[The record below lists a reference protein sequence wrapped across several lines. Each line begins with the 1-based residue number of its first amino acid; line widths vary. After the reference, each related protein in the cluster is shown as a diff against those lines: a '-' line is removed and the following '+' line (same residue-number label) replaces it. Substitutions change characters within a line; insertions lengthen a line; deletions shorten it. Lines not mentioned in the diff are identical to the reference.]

1 MAFIIGYKKFFL
13 TKIQQQFNFTA
24 GKSGAK
30 VLFLNF
36 SPMAIVLRN
45 YYEEKIVLIWQI
57 YQNKFRGNE
66 EVINILRPVVENF
79 SGKIPTW

>member
-1 MAFIIGYKKFFL
+1 MA
-13 TKIQQQFNFTA
+13 T
-24 GKSGAK
+24 
-30 VLFLNF
+30 
-36 SPMAIVLRN
+36 VLRN

-79 SGKIPTW
+79 SGKISPGND